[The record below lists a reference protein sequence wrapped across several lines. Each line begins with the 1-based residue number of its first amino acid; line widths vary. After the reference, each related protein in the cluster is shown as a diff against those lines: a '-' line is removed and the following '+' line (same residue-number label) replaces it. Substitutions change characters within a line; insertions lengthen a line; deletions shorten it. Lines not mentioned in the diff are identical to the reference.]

1 MHCSP
6 FAPHALHPFPPP
18 VLYTPHALHPISPH
32 ASHPHASHCGSHRPH
47 PPPCTALLLSHY
59 IAPQASH
66 PRPPPTHDTPLFPS
80 ITLCPLPLPPHA
92 FPPVS
97 PPVHRSPLS
106 PSIAP
111 HFPPPF
117 PARGNALSRFAPP
130 TFARPRD
137 VTTRGGTSRC
147 VGVACAPCG
156 RGLIPV
162 WAWRGGAVTSLQRGE
177 VSAAPLPDRCPSE
190 PLPPPPSYS
199 SPTAP
204 RRLPGLGGG
213 RTARPGPEGRLRRLR

>member
-1 MHCSP
+1 MHCTPVS
-6 FAPHALHPFPPP
+6 PP

-59 IAPQASH
+59 IAPKASH

-80 ITLCPLPLPPHA
+80 ITLCKLPLPPA
-92 FPPVS
+92 CIS
-97 PPVHRSPLS
+97 PR
-106 PSIAP
+106 
-111 HFPPPF
+111 FPPPRTDPRFPPPLHRISRPHSPRAGTPF
-117 PARGNALSRFAPP
+117 PASPRPLLPAPVTSRRG
-130 TFARPRD
+130 
-137 VTTRGGTSRC
+137 GGTSRC

-213 RTARPGPEGRLRRLR
+213 RTARPGPERRLRRLR